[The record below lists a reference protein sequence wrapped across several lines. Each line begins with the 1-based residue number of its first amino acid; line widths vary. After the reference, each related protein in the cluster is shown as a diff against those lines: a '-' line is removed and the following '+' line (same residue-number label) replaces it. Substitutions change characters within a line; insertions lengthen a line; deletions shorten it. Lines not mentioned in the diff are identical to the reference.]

1 MKQRTAECPF
11 LRTRYSNNL
20 SSKSFKSICLR
31 INSYGLNKTFF
42 RTVFLFQTIR
52 QKYCLE
58 SVLKNL
64 KDFVLVLYRFG
75 TSSSNF
81 LIISVIVVVK
91 RERDA
96 PLHAL
101 AELSARASGR
111 RHHQL

>member
-20 SSKSFKSICLR
+20 SSKSLLSICLR

-42 RTVFLFQTIR
+42 RTVLLLFLA
-52 QKYCLE
+52 YCLE

>member
-42 RTVFLFQTIR
+42 RTVFLLFLA
-52 QKYCLE
+52 YCLE

>member
-42 RTVFLFQTIR
+42 RTVFLKFLA
-52 QKYCLE
+52 YCLE
-58 SVLKNL
+58 SILKNL

>member
-42 RTVFLFQTIR
+42 RTVLLLFLA
-52 QKYCLE
+52 YCLE